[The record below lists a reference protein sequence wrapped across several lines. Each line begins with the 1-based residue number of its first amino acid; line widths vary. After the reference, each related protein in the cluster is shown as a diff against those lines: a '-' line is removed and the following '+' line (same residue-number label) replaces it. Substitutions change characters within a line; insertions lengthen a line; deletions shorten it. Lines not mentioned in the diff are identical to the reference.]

1 MMIESIHRAITEGA
15 IIPAVKDRDALH
27 ASLALD
33 QKVIFVLFGD
43 VCSIGGSIE
52 TIHRAGKF
60 AVVHGDLI
68 GGLSAK
74 EVAADYLKSCGA
86 DGVISTRPNII
97 RRAKEL
103 GLFTVLRF
111 FVFDSM
117 SLESAEKTAETA
129 RPDLVEILP
138 GIMPRIIRRLSGT
151 LPAPLICGGLIEDKN
166 DVLEALNAG
175 AAAISST
182 REEVWKL

>member
-1 MMIESIHRAITEGA
+1 MIEAIHRAITEGA
-15 IIPAVKDRDALH
+15 IIPAVKDWDALN

-33 QKVIFVLFGD
+33 QKVVFVLFGD
-43 VCSIGGSIE
+43 ICTIGQSID
-52 TIHRAGKF
+52 TFHRAGKF

-74 EVAADYLKSCGA
+74 EVAVDYLRSCGA
-86 DGVISTRPNII
+86 DGVISTRPSII
-97 RRAKEL
+97 HRAKEL

-117 SLESAEKTAETA
+117 SLESAEKTAATA

-138 GIMPRIIRRLSGT
+138 GIMPRIIRRLSQT
-151 LPAPLICGGLIEDKN
+151 LHVPLICGGLIEGKN

>member
-1 MMIESIHRAITEGA
+1 MIEAIHRAITDGA
-15 IIPAVKDRDALH
+15 IIPAVKDWDALN

-33 QKVIFVLFGD
+33 QKVVFVLFGD
-43 VCSIGGSIE
+43 ICTIGQSIDAL
-52 TIHRAGKF
+52 HRAGKF

-74 EVAADYLKSCGA
+74 EVAVDYLRSCGA
-86 DGVISTRPNII
+86 DGVISTRPSII
-97 RRAKEL
+97 HRAKEL

-117 SLESAEKTAETA
+117 SLESAEKTAATA

-138 GIMPRIIRRLSGT
+138 GIMPRIIRRLSQT
-151 LPAPLICGGLIEDKN
+151 LHVPLICGGLIEGKN